1 MRTCTVC
8 GKSSRDL
15 SVTCSRCGSDLS
27 KVSETARAK
36 GQLVSNP
43 RVLRIRVMA
52 SADAC
57 PACQDAT
64 GEFQKDDVT
73 DLPVQGCS
81 HPLGCR
87 CFYEPALDTI
97 YP

>member
-1 MRTCTVC
+1 MRNCTTC
-8 GKSSRDL
+8 GMSSRDL
-15 SVTCSRCGSDLS
+15 VGVCPRCGSDLS
-27 KVSETARAK
+27 QVSESARAK
-36 GQLVSNP
+36 SQLVSNP

-57 PACQDAT
+57 PACLGAT
-64 GEFQKDDVT
+64 GEFSKPGVP

-81 HPLGCR
+81 HPHGCR
-87 CFYEPALDTI
+87 CFYEPALDMI

>member
-15 SVTCSRCGSDLS
+15 AVVCSRCGSDLS
-27 KVSETARAK
+27 KVSESARAK
-36 GQLVSNP
+36 SQLVSNP
-43 RVLRIRVMA
+43 RVLRIRVLA

-57 PACQDAT
+57 PACLIAT
-64 GEFQKDDVT
+64 REFRKDDVP

-87 CFYEPALDTI
+87 CFYEPSLDTI